1 MATQPKQLRQN
12 PYVTDRDRITGQW
25 VVIKPQQQAA

>member
-12 PYVTDRDRITGQW
+12 PYVTYRDRITGQW